1 MYEKIL
7 VAIDTSANGDRVFDT
22 AIQLAK
28 IGNSSLMLVHILSE
42 EAEESPVSFW
52 PMNIGYD
59 PEMIKEY
66 HQLWEKFEKE
76 CLEML
81 KSKVDAAKDLG
92 LNTEFTQLRGNP
104 GREICKLAQ
113 KCNANLIVMGRRGHS
128 VLSELVLGSVSNYVI
143 HRAHC
148 SVHVVQD

>member
-7 VAIDTSANGDRVFDT
+7 VAIDTSAIGDRVFDT
-22 AIQLAK
+22 ALKLAK
-28 IGNSSLMLVHILSE
+28 ISNSHLMLVHILSE
-42 EAEESPVSFW
+42 EAEESPISFW

-59 PEMIKEY
+59 PEMMKEY
-66 HQLWEKFEKE
+66 HQLWENFEKE
-76 CLEML
+76 CLQML
-81 KSKVDAAKDLG
+81 QSKETEARNVGFQA
-92 LNTEFTQLRGNP
+92 EFTQVRGNP

-113 KCNANLIVMGRRGHS
+113 EWSANLIVMGRRGHS

>member
-7 VAIDTSANGDRVFDT
+7 VAIDTSAIGDRVFDT
-22 AIQLAK
+22 ALKLAK
-28 IGNSSLMLVHILSE
+28 IGNSNLMLVHILSE
-42 EAEESPVSFW
+42 EAEESPISFW

-59 PEMIKEY
+59 PEMMKEY
-66 HQLWEKFEKE
+66 HQLWEKFEQE
-76 CLEML
+76 CLQML
-81 KSKVDAAKDLG
+81 QSKASAAKDVG
-92 LNTEFTQLRGNP
+92 FQTEFTQVRGNP

-113 KCNANLIVMGRRGHS
+113 EWSADLIVMGRRGHS
-128 VLSELVLGSVSNYVI
+128 VFSELVLGSVSNYVI

>member
-7 VAIDTSANGDRVFDT
+7 VAIDTSAIGDRVFDT
-22 AIQLAK
+22 AIQLGK

-59 PEMIKEY
+59 PDMIKEY
-66 HQLWEKFEKE
+66 HQLWEKFEQE

-81 KSKVDAAKDLG
+81 KSKVDAAKDSG
-92 LNTEFTQLRGNP
+92 LSAEFTQLRGNP

-113 KCNANLIVMGRRGHS
+113 QWDANLIVMGRRGHS
-128 VLSELVLGSVSNYVI
+128 VFSELFLGSVSNYVI

-148 SVHVVQD
+148 SVHVIQD

>member
-7 VAIDTSANGDRVFDT
+7 VAIDTSAIGDRVFDT
-22 AIQLAK
+22 ALKLAK
-28 IGNSSLMLVHILSE
+28 IGNSNLMLVHILSE
-42 EAEESPVSFW
+42 EAEESPISFW

-59 PEMIKEY
+59 PEMMKEY

-76 CLEML
+76 CLQML
-81 KSKVDAAKDLG
+81 QSKASAAKDAG
-92 LNTEFTQLRGNP
+92 FQTEFTQVRGNP

-113 KCNANLIVMGRRGHS
+113 EWSADLIVMGRRGHS
-128 VLSELVLGSVSNYVI
+128 VFSELVLGSVSNYVI